1 MCNAAHDGVDR
12 VCRWERIADIAA
24 YVLLAP
30 GEIHEGHLRHAR
42 KALSDLFVLLVDDT
56 AVSGSDARHREADD
70 ARTHH
75 HGVCCLPPW
84 TNSPTP
90 TRQARS
96 HDAATAPPPNM
107 SFAVT
112 VRECNGSH
120 SPSS

>member
-1 MCNAAHDGVDR
+1 
-12 VCRWERIADIAA
+12 
-24 YVLLAP
+24 VLLAP

-107 SFAVT
+107 SVAVT
-112 VRECNGSH
+112 VRECSSSQ